1 MPQVSY
7 PGVYIQ
13 EVASGVRTITSV
25 STSVT
30 AFIDFF
36 KEGPLDK
43 AVQIFGMTDFER
55 IYGGLDDRSEG
66 SYAISQFFLN
76 GGGEALI
83 IRVAKNTVTNP
94 LKKAAVKIKVD
105 ATGPGAVSME
115 VRAINEGVWGN
126 NLRVAIDHN
135 VPNQTTPPTLFN
147 MYVTRYASTS
157 PKASALVTEKYLN
170 LSMVSASPR
179 YFKSVIENESKL
191 VRVVHTSFGTADETK
206 VPAAVGT
213 ISGDLTSLTQANFDS
228 MSGKKLKIKIGGSLV
243 KDATLATWAA
253 GVVKNLRDFR
263 GHLQNALRAADTTSA
278 SFTGVSVE
286 VVGNRL
292 AVTSGKGGDAYTPIE
307 LIDLTDFG
315 GGDTTA
321 SALLKL
327 TAATGLGNNIQEYEL
342 GLAPGA
348 DVGALKK
355 MLAAD
360 TTGVGGD
367 GEKPGPDEIIGS
379 QAVEPHTGMY
389 ALDYADL
396 FNILCIPRAADLTD
410 TEMAT
415 VVSKA
420 LAYCGE
426 ERAFMIIDIPSTI
439 NEVQEMKDWLDARA
453 NFRNKNAAIYFP
465 RPKMPDP
472 KNEYRLRSV
481 GASGTMAGVYART
494 DSSRGVWKTPAGIE
508 AGLNGVPEL
517 DTKLTD
523 AQNGTLNPLG
533 INCLRTFPIYGNIAW
548 GGRTLEGA
556 DAIGS
561 EWKYVAVRRLALN
574 IEESLFRGTKWVVF
588 EGNDEPLWAK
598 IRLNVGAYMQSLFRQ
613 GAFQGT
619 NPKDA
624 FYVKCDKETTTQDDI
639 NKGIVNIEVGF
650 APLKPAEFVVIKIQQ
665 IAGDL

>member
-13 EVASGVRTITSV
+13 EVPSGVHTVTSV
-25 STSVT
+25 STSIT

-36 KEGPLDK
+36 KQGPLNQ
-43 AVQIFGMTDFER
+43 AVEIFGMTDFER

-76 GGGEALI
+76 GGSDAYV
-83 IRVAKNTVTNP
+83 IRVAKDTAANP
-94 LKKAAVKIKVD
+94 LKKASVKIKTD
-105 ATGPGAVSME
+105 TSPGGAVIME
-115 VRAINEGVWGN
+115 VQAVNEGIWGN
-126 NLRVAIDHN
+126 NVRVAIDN
-135 VPNQTTPPTLFN
+135 NTTDPTKLFN

-157 PKASALVTEKYLN
+157 AKAAALATEKYLN
-170 LSMVSASPR
+170 LTVDSTKPR

-191 VRVVHTSFGTADETK
+191 IRLIHTSFGTADAAK
-206 VPAAVGT
+206 LPAAVGT
-213 ISGDLTSLTQANFDS
+213 VSGDLAAPALTQPNFDN
-228 MSGKKLKIKIGGSLV
+228 MSGKKLKIQIGGSLV
-243 KDATLATWAA
+243 KDATLPVWAA
-253 GVVKNLRDFR
+253 GSITNLRDLR
-263 GHLQNALRAADTTSA
+263 GHLQSALRGADTTSA
-278 SFTGVSVE
+278 SFTGINVE
-286 VVGNRL
+286 VVGTKL
-292 AVTSGKGGDAYTPIE
+292 VVTSGKGGDSYATTE
-307 LIDLTDFG
+307 LISITDFG
-315 GGDTTA
+315 GGDTT
-321 SALLKL
+321 STILRL
-327 TAATGLGNNIQEYEL
+327 TAATATGNNVQEYEL
-342 GLAPGA
+342 GLSAGA
-348 DVGALKK
+348 DIAALKK
-355 MLAAD
+355 G
-360 TTGVGGD
+360 TVGGD
-367 GEKPGPDEIIGS
+367 GEEPGPDEIIGS
-379 QAVEPHTGMY
+379 QGVDPHTGMY
-389 ALDYADL
+389 ALDYVDL
-396 FNILCIPRAADLTD
+396 FNILCIPRAADLSD
-410 TEMAT
+410 IDMVT

-420 LAYCGE
+420 LSYCGE
-426 ERAFMIIDIPSTI
+426 KRAFMIVDIPSTV
-439 NEVQEMKDWLDARA
+439 NEVQEMKDWLDKNA
-453 NFRNKNAAIYFP
+453 NFRNKNSAIYFP

-481 GASGTMAGVYART
+481 GASGTLAGIYART
-494 DSSRGVWKTPAGIE
+494 DGTRGVWKTPAGIE
-508 AGLNGVPEL
+508 AGLNGVLEL

-533 INCLRTFPIYGNIAW
+533 INCLRTFPIYGNIVW

-556 DAIGS
+556 DQMGS
-561 EWKYVAVRRLALN
+561 EWKYLAVRRLALN

-619 NPKDA
+619 DPKDA